1 MCERAPSPYAP
12 PMWRRAGRR
21 CARSALDST
30 LFEAAAM
37 RAVSKDLMEMKAMEF
52 KEELGVRE
60 EPVSGMD
67 AGVATPAAA
76 RGDVAGGGHLA
87 DLQKL
92 KGGPIERN

>member
-1 MCERAPSPYAP
+1 MMGSCLSKVKGGQEDTEEDE
-12 PMWRRAGRR
+12 GI
-21 CARSALDST
+21 
-30 LFEAAAM
+30 
-37 RAVSKDLMEMKAMEF
+37 KDLMEMKAMEF